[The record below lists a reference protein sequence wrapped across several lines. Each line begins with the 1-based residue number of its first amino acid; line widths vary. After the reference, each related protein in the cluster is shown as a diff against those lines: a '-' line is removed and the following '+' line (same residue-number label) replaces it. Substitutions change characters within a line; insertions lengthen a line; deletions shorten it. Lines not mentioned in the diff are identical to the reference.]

1 MIPNPCFLEIDVH
14 CHYGELYFWEN
25 LLYFGF
31 QQRGYMVMQEI
42 ADDEAA
48 GAWCCGE
55 VVSGVGEGN
64 REKDITSLNKL
75 PSTLLPYFTKMTESP

>member
-1 MIPNPCFLEIDVH
+1 
-14 CHYGELYFWEN
+14 
-25 LLYFGF
+25 
-31 QQRGYMVMQEI
+31 MVMQEI

-75 PSTLLPYFTKMTESP
+75 PSTILPYFTKMTESP